1 MDDNNFSRT
10 TDLMTIILP
19 VVVMIRMFD
28 SNDPVMQTNASL
40 QNAVH
45 VMPSYKWW
53 ELAKAMAP
61 RADDGNGGSMDQLA
75 DFAIA
80 VLSKPV
86 SVGFVERCHKVWKR
100 CVAPVD
106 KKSKHW
112 PTVNMQLKIAVNS
125 RVMDKI
131 RDPSYLETFPETN
144 VRSAEALA
152 EESSEGEGC
161 SSDSDCDES
170 SAALG

>member
-1 MDDNNFSRT
+1 V
-10 TDLMTIILP
+10 P
-19 VVVMIRMFD
+19 
-28 SNDPVMQTNASL
+28 
-40 QNAVH
+40 
-45 VMPSYKWW
+45 
-53 ELAKAMAP
+53 EL
-61 RADDGNGGSMDQLA
+61 
-75 DFAIA
+75 
-80 VLSKPV
+80 VT
-86 SVGFVERCHKVWKR
+86 
-100 CVAPVD
+100 VD

-170 SAALG
+170 FAALG